1 MSLRAGKEEELK
13 AVQVA
18 CGFRDKQH
26 LIAFILQG
34 YTHLQYRLHLIALSI
49 VSNSCSVNLNVYIL
63 PSDILSCLPMQ
74 VLVIVILH
82 PLNIFTNSE
91 QEDPYGGADQKTC
104 IA

>member
-1 MSLRAGKEEELK
+1 M
-13 AVQVA
+13 QVA

-74 VLVIVILH
+74 VFVIVILH